1 MFDQTAAALEWEK
14 LLALLAA
21 HTRSTRGA
29 ARVRSGALSTNLAEA
44 RHLQQLTT
52 EMVRLQDGHDPMPV
66 LAFPDVEETLKRAGK
81 GAVLETHELRD
92 HAIVLT
98 LWDDVQR
105 YLVRYREDT
114 STLAS
119 AATALAAG
127 HELRGLRAALDV
139 SIQPDGS
146 IRDSATPVTTGT
158 VS

>member
-14 LLALLAA
+14 LLALLTA

-29 ARVRSGALSTNLAEA
+29 ARARSGALSTNLAEA

-52 EMVRLQDGHDPMPV
+52 EMVRLQDGPDPMPV

-105 YLVRYREDT
+105 EWT
-114 STLAS
+114 SQ
-119 AATALAAG
+119 
-127 HELRGLRAALDV
+127 D
-139 SIQPDGS
+139 I
-146 IRDSATPVTTGT
+146 
-158 VS
+158 